1 LCRAHEKAILALAHR
16 GLHFEQ
22 ILHRIR
28 AQIDVVGQS
37 GKLSKHFSL
46 SNLVSS
52 QVASV
57 DEVSCLI
64 SCPAWHIA
72 IDWMIG
78 KMASD

>member
-1 LCRAHEKAILALAHR
+1 VLGFTHLVVLCRAHEKAIHALAHR

-37 GKLSKHFSL
+37 GKPSKALLFNESC
-46 SNLVSS
+46 
-52 QVASV
+52 QVLGGVCV

-64 SCPAWHIA
+64 
-72 IDWMIG
+72 
-78 KMASD
+78 